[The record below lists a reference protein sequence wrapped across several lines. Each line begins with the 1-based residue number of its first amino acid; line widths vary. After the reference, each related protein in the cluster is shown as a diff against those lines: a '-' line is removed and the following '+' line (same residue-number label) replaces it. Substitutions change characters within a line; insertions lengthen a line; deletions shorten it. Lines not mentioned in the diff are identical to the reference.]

1 MFYIGE
7 YIVYGTNGICRV
19 EGIGPSPYDKT
30 DSRTFYLLIPVKNPM
45 SSTIYTPVDNDRV
58 PMRRLMT
65 TAEIEALIAAMPGI
79 EPLAVPVEKQ
89 RRELYRT
96 TIGTLKPEAYV
107 QVIKTVYQRRAELT
121 AARKHFPVTDLECER
136 LAKHMLYSECAHVL
150 GLDEDEV
157 EAYITDRLPMAE

>member
-1 MFYIGE
+1 MFCIGE

-19 EGIGPSPYDKT
+19 ESIGPSPYDKT

-65 TAEIEALIAAMPGI
+65 EGEITALIAAMPEI
-79 EPLAVPVEKQ
+79 EPLSVPVEKQ
-89 RRELYRT
+89 RRELYRA

-107 QVIKTVYQRRAELT
+107 QVIKTVHQRRETLA

-150 GLDEDEV
+150 GLDEE
-157 EAYITDRLPMAE
+157 EMERYIIERLPMAE